1 MKQLK
6 QKRSTSLSL
15 THKKS
20 ENHNN
25 TSVFE
30 KRPKNV
36 SRYERY
42 RQIQAFREI
51 PLQES
56 SQNNLIREL
65 LEWCDLPESR
75 SLEQFLD
82 ERCIH
87 EKTFYRWCEQYP
99 EIAETVN
106 YVKTHIGIVRENGMA
121 DRKYDPRAYEIT
133 QRLYSKP
140 WRAAIDEDYERR
152 KVLADKQPEH
162 TTLVVFDALAEDLK
176 QEQIPSMPKDS
187 VAVIESIGSASKR
200 LTETNEAA

>member
-56 SQNNLIREL
+56 SQNNLIR
-65 LEWCDLPESR
+65 
-75 SLEQFLD
+75 SLEVLNNFLMRD
-82 ERCIH
+82 VYMR
-87 EKTFYRWCEQYP
+87 KLF
-99 EIAETVN
+99 TVGAN
-106 YVKTHIGIVRENGMA
+106 NILR
-121 DRKYDPRAYEIT
+121 
-133 QRLYSKP
+133 
-140 WRAAIDEDYERR
+140 
-152 KVLADKQPEH
+152 
-162 TTLVVFDALAEDLK
+162 
-176 QEQIPSMPKDS
+176 
-187 VAVIESIGSASKR
+187 
-200 LTETNEAA
+200 